1 MCDEAEPGLCAA
13 GSFIFGTFVGTLGG
27 WVSTLF
33 FDGSWAPVPG
43 LACGSTF
50 GILAAAFPNGPP
62 ARVAAAVLVAASPVA
77 GATCSALLYPG
88 APFDPTFCLAA
99 AAFSSGAGTLA
110 LLASGALALHR
121 RRRQQEIDL
130 AKSLTV

>member
-77 GATCSALLYPG
+77 MC
-88 APFDPTFCLAA
+88 CRRNV
-99 AAFSSGAGTLA
+99 
-110 LLASGALALHR
+110 R
-121 RRRQQEIDL
+121 RRRLRGLSELSQI
-130 AKSLTV
+130 AIRISLSH